1 MLSVHG
7 KFPAAQWV
15 EHCSAKA
22 VPVRM
27 KILTRGTCRFF
38 FVLFCFFFG
47 RFVSF
52 LILYLN
58 FKQSAY
64 NGDLLSQI
72 SWESGACQF
81 SFSFHL
87 FIFFFLF
94 VYLLFSFDISLIVHV
109 ECRYNLIYIFFG
121 VQFFEIH
128 R

>member
-1 MLSVHG
+1 MGRALYRESG
-7 KFPAAQWV
+7 PSQDGD
-15 EHCSAKA
+15 
-22 VPVRM
+22 PDTGN
-27 KILTRGTCRFF
+27 LPFF
-38 FVLFCFFFG
+38 FFNFFVFFYLFNLFFFS

-52 LILYLN
+52 LILYLA
-58 FKQSAY
+58 FKQSTY

-87 FIFFFLF
+87 FILLFFFLA
-94 VYLLFSFDISLIVHV
+94 VYLLFSFDISLIVYV

-121 VQFFEIH
+121 VQFLEIH